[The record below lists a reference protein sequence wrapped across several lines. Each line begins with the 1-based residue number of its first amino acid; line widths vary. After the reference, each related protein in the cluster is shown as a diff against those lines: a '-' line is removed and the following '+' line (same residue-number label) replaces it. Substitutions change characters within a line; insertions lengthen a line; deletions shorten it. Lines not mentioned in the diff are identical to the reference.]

1 MNHDISDIL
10 IVGGGPVGL
19 FAAFYAGMRQ
29 MSVKI
34 VDSLDE
40 LGGQLMALYPEKYIY
55 DVAGFP
61 KILAK
66 DLAANLIEQAESAH
80 PTLALGEVVQLLDRD
95 EAAGCWIVTT
105 DKQKHYAKTLLLSA
119 GAGAFSP
126 KKITLPFADQLTGR
140 GVYYSVRSLDAFA
153 NKRVLVVGGGNS
165 AVDWALYL
173 QQVASHVTLIHRR
186 NQFRAHEGSVKQLQ
200 ESGVEIRVFCEL
212 KSLLVADDKLTG
224 ATLIDNRSQ
233 QETDIPVEAVLVQI
247 GFSSSL
253 GPIQH
258 WPVTIERNGIV
269 VDSRMQTNLPGIFAA
284 GDVATFP
291 GKLKLI
297 ATGFGEAATAVNW
310 ARTLIDPQSRAF
322 PGHSSEMRPQ
332 AGSVVLEKDLKRA

>member
-1 MNHDISDIL
+1 MSHDISDLL

-34 VDSLDE
+34 VDSLEE
-40 LGGQLMALYPEKYIY
+40 LGGQLTALYPEKYIY

-61 KILAK
+61 KVLAK
-66 DLAANLIEQAESAH
+66 ELAANLVQQAQTAH
-80 PTLALGEVVQLLDRD
+80 PTLALGEVVQFLDREEISD
-95 EAAGCWIVTT
+95 CWCVTT
-105 DKQKHYAKTLLLSA
+105 DKQKHYAKTVLLSA
-119 GAGAFSP
+119 GSGAFSP
-126 KKITLPFADQLTGR
+126 KKLSLPFADQLTGR
-140 GVYYSVRSLDAFA
+140 GVYYSVKSLDTFA
-153 NKRVLVVGGGNS
+153 NKRVLVIGGGNS

-173 QQVASHVTLIHRR
+173 TQVAAQVTLIHRR

-200 ESGVEIRVFCEL
+200 ESGAEIKVFCEL

-224 ATLIDNRSQ
+224 ALLINNRTG
-233 QETDIPVEAVLVQI
+233 EEMEIPIEAALVQI
-247 GFSSSL
+247 GYSSSL

-332 AGSVVLEKDLKRA
+332 AGSVVL